1 MAKRNELFIELSARG
16 PLWLAIVT
24 LTIASSIGIAWIFQA
39 LLPALPFWAAF
50 VFALPFVA
58 AIIARF

>member
-16 PLWLAIVT
+16 PLWLAIAILTVT
-24 LTIASSIGIAWIFQA
+24 SSVGIAWIFQA
-39 LLPALPFWAAF
+39 LLPVLPFWAAF
-50 VFALPFVA
+50 IFALPFVA

>member
-16 PLWLAIVT
+16 PLWLAIVI
-24 LTIASSIGIAWIFQA
+24 LTVASSIGIAWVFQA
-39 LLPALPFWAAF
+39 LLPAVPFWPAF
-50 VFALPFVA
+50 LFALPFVA

>member
-16 PLWLAIVT
+16 PIWLAIVILSIT
-24 LTIASSIGIAWIFQA
+24 SAIGIAWILQA
-39 LLPALPFWAAF
+39 LMPALPFWGAF